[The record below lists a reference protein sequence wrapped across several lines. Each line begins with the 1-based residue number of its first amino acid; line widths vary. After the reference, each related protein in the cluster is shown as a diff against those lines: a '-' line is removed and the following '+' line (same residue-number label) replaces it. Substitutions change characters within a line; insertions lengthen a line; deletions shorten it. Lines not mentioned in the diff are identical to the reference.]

1 MPALGMAQETGRL
14 VRWLK
19 QEGDQVA
26 KGEPLMEVET
36 DKAIVEVES
45 PASGTL
51 AGITAAEGAEVAVG
65 GAIAVILAQ
74 GEVFTSSSHAEV
86 GPAREVF
93 TSPSH
98 GEVGPARESGTPGW
112 GGARPGPPAGS
123 RPMASPK
130 ARRLALE
137 RGIDLA
143 KVVGSGPGGA
153 IVEEDILQAG
163 DGSATPAA
171 SESALW
177 RAMADNVTRSW
188 KEAPHFFLIK
198 EIDAAS
204 LVEARNRLGDRVTYT
219 DLILHALAAALGK
232 HPRMN
237 GTTQDVNIGMAVAV
251 PDGLIVP
258 VIHGVDRLSVEEIA
272 GRRHELVERVKG
284 GHLRSSDLSGG
295 TFTLS
300 NLGMYGIDL
309 FTAILTEGQAGILA
323 VGRIADRVVARDGVP
338 AVRPTMLMSLSCDH
352 RLVDGARAAEFMRD
366 LVYELSS

>member
-36 DKAIVEVES
+36 DKATVEVES

-51 AGITAAEGAEVAVG
+51 AGITAEEGADVAVG
-65 GAIAVILAQ
+65 GAIAVILAP
-74 GEVFTSSSHAEV
+74 GEALPPHPV
-86 GPAREVF
+86 GRSAR
-93 TSPSH
+93 S
-98 GEVGPARESGTPGW
+98 AGW
-112 GGARPGPPAGS
+112 GESSPQRGPQARPALPAGS

-130 ARRLALE
+130 ARRLAEE
-137 RGIDLA
+137 RGIDLS
-143 KVVGSGPGGA
+143 KVEGSGPGGA
-153 IVEEDILQAG
+153 ILEEDILQAG
-163 DGSATPAA
+163 GETATPAA

-177 RAMADNVTRSW
+177 RAMAANVARSW
-188 KEAPHFFLIK
+188 KEAPHFFLID
-198 EIDAAS
+198 EVDAAS
-204 LVEARNRLGDRVTYT
+204 LVEKRSRLGDRVTYT
-219 DLILHALAAALGK
+219 DLILRAVAAALVK

-237 GTTQDVNIGMAVAV
+237 GNAHDVNIGMAVAV

-272 GRRHELVERVKG
+272 NQRRELVERVRG
-284 GHLRSSDLSGG
+284 GHLRSTDLSGG

-323 VGRIADRVVARDGVP
+323 VGRIADRVVARDGIPV
-338 AVRPTMLMSLSCDH
+338 VRPSMFVSLSCDH